1 LRRSIGVVTEVTGPY
16 PARKTD
22 MVKPRLIY
30 SGAVVA
36 VLAVVLSGWPA
47 TRPAAQQA
55 PRDVVQIDNDDIG
68 GVVNGKN
75 GPEAGVWVIAET
87 NDLGTRFAKI
97 VVTDDQGRFV
107 IPDLPQASYDV
118 WVRGY
123 GLVDSPKVRSPRG
136 QIVNLTAVPAPS
148 AAAAAQFY
156 PAIYWFA
163 MLKIPDK
170 SLFPGT
176 GPDGNGMPTA
186 FRSQEQWLNAIQLNG
201 CGNCHQLGD
210 KATREMPAT
219 LDVSKNSSVDAW
231 TRRLQSGPGGGT
243 MVRTIGTLNTSD
255 GGHIRRLAEWTDRI
269 RAGELPASV
278 PPRPHGVERN
288 IVVTVYDWL
297 SPKYYIHDLALT
309 DRRKPTVNPFGFIY
323 GAAELSTDHL
333 PILDP
338 VKVTKTTMKVPIR
351 DQDAPSSALANPVVA
366 PSPYFGTEQVWDS
379 RVNAHNPMM
388 DQDGR
393 VYFTA
398 QMRSPKSP
406 PAYCAA
412 ASGHPSAKAYPLTRT
427 PDGFVQ
433 NSRQVTVYDPKTKQF
448 TFIDTCF
455 GTHHL
460 NFAEDANDTLW
471 LSNNLQNELAIVGWV
486 NTKMFWQTR
495 DAGKSQGWTPLV
507 VDTSG
512 NGKRDAYVEPNQ
524 PDDPAKDTR
533 VGLGFYGIAY
543 SPADGSIWGSNI
555 GHPGYVLRLQPGP
568 NPPETAL
575 TEVYRV
581 PPPGYGMRG
590 FDIDRRGVAWVT
602 LASGHIASFDRRKC
616 KGRLNGPGAAEGN
629 LCPEGWTFFPLPGPS
644 FAGRDGAAE
653 APYYTWVDQH
663 DILGLGPDTPI
674 GTGNFSDSLHALTY
688 GKVVELRVPYPL
700 GFFAKGID
708 GRIDDPKAGWK
719 GKGLWVTSGNRTPM
733 HIEGIDAPSP
743 GAPGKTLSSPL
754 VVRFQLRPDPLAR

>member
-1 LRRSIGVVTEVTGPY
+1 MMT
-16 PARKTD
+16 
-22 MVKPRLIY
+22 PRWIC
-30 SGAVVA
+30 SSA
-36 VLAVVLSGWPA
+36 VLLALVVFASTWPPA
-47 TRPAAQQA
+47 RPAAQTSPA
-55 PRDVVQIDNDDIG
+55 TVQIDNDDIG
-68 GVVNGKN
+68 GVVTGKN

-87 NDLGTRFAKI
+87 TDLGTRFAKM
-97 VVTDDQGRFV
+97 VVTDDRGRYV
-107 IPDLPQASYDV
+107 IPDLPQATYNV

-123 GLVDSPKVRSPRG
+123 GLVDSPKVRASRG
-136 QIVNLTAVPAPS
+136 QIVNLTAAAARNP
-148 AAAAAQFY
+148 AAAAEYY

-176 GPDGNGMPTA
+176 GPEGNGMPTA
-186 FRSQEQWLNAIQLNG
+186 FRTQEQWLNAIQLNG

-210 KATREMPAT
+210 KATREFPAA
-219 LDVSKNSSVDAW
+219 LEASASPSIDAW

-255 GGHIRRLAEWTDRI
+255 GGHVRRLAEWTDRI
-269 RAGELPASV
+269 RAGELPSSV
-278 PPRPHGVERN
+278 PPRPNGVERN
-288 IVVTVYDWL
+288 LVVTVYDWL

-309 DRRKPTVNPFGFIY
+309 DRRKPTVNAFGPIY
-323 GAAELSTDHL
+323 GAAELSTDDL

-338 VKVTKTTMKVPIR
+338 VKITKTTMRVPVR

-379 RVNAHNPMM
+379 KVNAHNPMM

-398 QMRSPKSP
+398 QSRSPKSP
-406 PAYCAA
+406 PRYCFADA
-412 ASGHPSAKAYPLTRT
+412 GHPSAKVYPLTGT

-433 NSRQVTVYDPKTKQF
+433 NSRQVTVYEPKTKQF

-460 NFAEDANDTLW
+460 NFGEDANHTLW
-471 LSNNLQNELAIVGWV
+471 LSNNLQNDLAIVGWV

-495 DAGKSQGWTPLV
+495 DAGKSQGWTPLI
-507 VDTSG
+507 VDTNG
-512 NGKRDAYVEPNQ
+512 NGKRDGWVEPNQ
-524 PDDPAKDTR
+524 PEDPAKDKR
-533 VGLGFYGIAY
+533 IGLGFYGIAY
-543 SPADGSIWGSNI
+543 NPVDGSIWGSNI

-568 NPPETAL
+568 NPPQTAL

-602 LASGHIASFDRRKC
+602 LASGHIASFDRAKC

-629 LCPEGWTFFPLPGPS
+629 LCPEGWTFYPLPGPS

-663 DILGLGPDTPI
+663 DILGLGANTPL

-688 GKVVELRVPYPL
+688 GKVVELRVPYPM

-719 GKGLWVTSGNRTPM
+719 GRGLWVTSGNRTPM

-754 VVRFQLRPDPLAR
+754 VVHFQLRPDPLAH

>member
-1 LRRSIGVVTEVTGPY
+1 MASRMFRLVAT
-16 PARKTD
+16 ARYID
-22 MVKPRLIY
+22 MMSSRLIC
-30 SGAVVA
+30 SGAVLVG
-36 VLAVVLSGWPA
+36 LVVTMSAWPA
-47 TRPAAQQA
+47 APPSAQQS
-55 PRDVVQIDNDDIG
+55 PGGSVQIGSDDIG
-68 GVVNGKN
+68 GVVTSKH
-75 GPEAGVWVIAET
+75 GPEVGVWVIAET
-87 NDLGTRFAKI
+87 TDLGTRFAKI
-97 VVTDDQGRFV
+97 VVTDDHGRYV
-107 IPDLPQASYDV
+107 IPDLPPATYNV

-123 GLVDSPKVRSPRG
+123 GLVDSPKMRAARG
-136 QIVNLTAVPAPS
+136 QIVNLTAVGAPS
-148 AAAAAQFY
+148 AAAAAEYY

-163 MLKIPDK
+163 LLKIPDK

-176 GPDGNGMPTA
+176 GPEGNGMPVA
-186 FRSQEQWLNAIQLNG
+186 YRSQEQWLNTIQLNG

-210 KATREMPAT
+210 KATRDFPAA
-219 LDVSKNSSVDAW
+219 LEASKSSSIDAW
-231 TRRLQSGPGGGT
+231 ARRLQSGPGGGT

-269 RAGELPASV
+269 RGGELPSSV
-278 PPRPHGVERN
+278 PPRPNGIERN
-288 IVVTVYDWL
+288 LVVTVYDWL

-309 DRRKPTVNPFGFIY
+309 DRRKPTVNAFGPIY
-323 GAAELSTDHL
+323 GAAELSTDDL

-338 VKVTKTTMKVPIR
+338 IKITKTTMKVPVR

-393 VYFTA
+393 VYYTA
-398 QMRSPKSP
+398 QVRSPKHP
-406 PAYCAA
+406 PRYCAA
-412 ASGHPSAKAYPLTRT
+412 ESGHPSAKGYPLTRT

-433 NSRQVTVYDPKTKQF
+433 NSRQVTVYEPKTRQF

-460 NFAEDANDTLW
+460 NFAEDADHTLW

-495 DAGKSQGWTPLV
+495 DAGKSQGWTPLI
-507 VDTSG
+507 VDTNG

-524 PDDPAKDTR
+524 PDDPAKDKR
-533 VGLGFYGIAY
+533 IGLGFYGIAY
-543 SPADGSIWGSNI
+543 SPVDGSIWGSNI
-555 GHPGYVLRLQPGP
+555 GHPGYVLRLQPGS

-602 LASGHIASFDRRKC
+602 LASGHIASFDRGKC
-616 KGRLNGPGAAEGN
+616 KGRLNGSGAAEGT
-629 LCPEGWTFFPLPGPS
+629 LCPEGWTFYPLPGPS

-663 DILGLGPDTPI
+663 DILGLGKDTPI

-688 GKVVELRVPYPL
+688 GKVVELRVPYPM
-700 GFFAKGID
+700 GFFAKGVD

-733 HIEGIDAPSP
+733 HIEGIDAPTP

>member
-1 LRRSIGVVTEVTGPY
+1 MVTKKSLSSCT
-16 PARKTD
+16 
-22 MVKPRLIY
+22 
-30 SGAVVA
+30 AVVGL
-36 VLAVVLSGWPA
+36 VVSLAAWPA
-47 TRPAAQQA
+47 TRPDAQQA
-55 PRDVVQIDNDDIG
+55 PHVAVQIDSDDIG
-68 GVVNGKN
+68 GVVTGKH

-87 NDLGTRFAKI
+87 TDLGTRFAKI
-97 VVTDDQGRFV
+97 VVTDDQGRYV
-107 IPDLPQASYDV
+107 IPDLPQAAYNV

-123 GLVDSPKVRSPRG
+123 GLVDSPKIRSVRG
-136 QIVNLTAVPAPS
+136 QVVNLNAVPARN
-148 AAAAAQFY
+148 AAAAAEYY

-170 SLFPGT
+170 GMFPGT
-176 GPDGNGMPTA
+176 GPEGNGMPVA
-186 FRSQEQWLNAIQLNG
+186 FKSQEQWLNAVQLNG

-210 KATREMPAT
+210 KATREIPAA
-219 LDVSKNSSVDAW
+219 LGASRSSVEAW
-231 TRRLQSGPGGGT
+231 ARRLQSGPGGGT
-243 MVRTIGTLNTSD
+243 MVRTIGTLNTTD
-255 GGHIRRLAEWTDRI
+255 GGHVRRLAEWTDRI
-269 RAGELPASV
+269 HAGELPASV

-297 SPKYYIHDLALT
+297 SPKYYIHDLIVT
-309 DRRKPTVNPFGFIY
+309 DRRKPTVNAFGSIY

-393 VYFTA
+393 VYYTA
-398 QMRSPKSP
+398 QTRSPKNP

-412 ASGHPSAKAYPLTRT
+412 ASGHPSAKGYPLTRT

-433 NSRQVTVYDPKTKQF
+433 NSRQVTVYDPKSKQF

-460 NFAEDANDTLW
+460 NFAEDANNTLW

-486 NTKMFWQTR
+486 NTKMFWETR

-507 VDTSG
+507 VDTNG
-512 NGKRDAYVEPNQ
+512 NGKRDAYVEPDQ
-524 PDDPAKDTR
+524 PEDPTKDKRT
-533 VGLGFYGIAY
+533 GLGFYGIAY

-575 TEVYRV
+575 VEVYKV
-581 PPPGYGMRG
+581 PSPGYGMRG
-590 FDIDRRGVAWVT
+590 FDVDRHGVAWVT
-602 LASGHIASFDRRKC
+602 LASGHIASFDRRRC
-616 KGRLNGPGAAEGN
+616 KGRLNGPGAAEGT
-629 LCPEGWTFFPLPGPS
+629 LCPEGWTFYPLPGPS

-653 APYYTWVDQH
+653 GPYYTWVDQH

-674 GTGNFSDSLHALTY
+674 GTGNFSDSLYALTY
-688 GKVVELRVPYPL
+688 AKVVQLRVPYPM
-700 GFFAKGID
+700 GFFAKGVD
-708 GRIDDPKAGWK
+708 GRVDDPKAGWK
-719 GKGLWVTSGNRTPM
+719 GRGLWVTSGNRTPM

-754 VVRFQLRPDPLAR
+754 VVHFQLRPDPLAH

>member
-1 LRRSIGVVTEVTGPY
+1 MISS
-16 PARKTD
+16 
-22 MVKPRLIY
+22 RLIC
-30 SGAVVA
+30 SGT
-36 VLAVVLSGWPA
+36 VLVGLIVMVSTWPTVPPSAQPSPSGG
-47 TRPAAQQA
+47 
-55 PRDVVQIDNDDIG
+55 VQIDGDDIG
-68 GVVNGKN
+68 GVVTGKH

-87 NDLGTRFAKI
+87 TELGTRFAKI
-97 VVTDDQGRFV
+97 AVTDDHGRYV
-107 IPDLPQASYDV
+107 IPDLPQAPYNV

-123 GLVDSPKVRSPRG
+123 GLVDSPKVRTARG
-136 QIVNLTAVPAPS
+136 QLVNVTAVAAPS
-148 AAAAAQFY
+148 ATAAAEYY

-176 GPDGNGMPTA
+176 GPEGNGMPVA
-186 FRSQEQWLNAIQLNG
+186 FRSQEQWLNVVQLNG

-210 KATREMPAT
+210 KATREFPSA
-219 LDVSKNSSVDAW
+219 LEASKASSIDAW
-231 TRRLQSGPGGGT
+231 TRRLQSGPGGGA

-269 RAGELPASV
+269 RAGDLPSSA
-278 PPRPHGVERN
+278 PPRPNGVERN
-288 IVVTVYDWL
+288 LVVTVYDWL

-309 DRRKPTVNPFGFIY
+309 DRRKPTVNAFGPIY
-323 GAAELSTDHL
+323 GAAELSTDDL
-333 PILDP
+333 PVLDP
-338 VKVTKTTMKVPIR
+338 VKITKTTMKVPVR
-351 DQDAPSSALANPVVA
+351 DQDVPSSALANPVVA
-366 PSPYFGTEQVWDS
+366 PSPYFGSEQVWDS

-393 VYFTA
+393 VYYTA
-398 QMRSPKSP
+398 QVRSPKNP
-406 PAYCAA
+406 PKYCAA
-412 ASGHPSAKAYPLTRT
+412 ESGHPSAKVYPLTRT

-433 NSRQVTVYDPKTKQF
+433 NSRQITVYEPKTRQF

-460 NFAEDANDTLW
+460 NFAEDAAHTLW

-486 NTKMFWQTR
+486 NTKAFWQTR
-495 DAGKSQGWTPLV
+495 DAGKSQGWTPLI
-507 VDTSG
+507 VDTNG

-524 PDDPAKDTR
+524 PDDPTKDKR
-533 VGLGFYGIAY
+533 IGLGFYGIAY
-543 SPADGSIWGSNI
+543 NPVDGSIWGSNI
-555 GHPGYVLRLQPGP
+555 GYPGYVLRLQPGS

-581 PPPGYGMRG
+581 PPPGFGMRG
-590 FDIDRRGVAWVT
+590 FDVDRRGLAWVT
-602 LASGHIASFDRRKC
+602 LASGHIASFDRAKC
-616 KGRLNGPGAAEGN
+616 KRLGGPGAADGT
-629 LCPEGWTFFPLPGPS
+629 LCPEGWTFYPLPGPS

-653 APYYTWVDQH
+653 GPYYTWVDQH
-663 DILGLGPDTPI
+663 NILGLGANTPI

-688 GKVVELRVPYPL
+688 GKVVELRVPYPM
-700 GFFAKGID
+700 GFFAKGVD

-754 VVRFQLRPDPLAR
+754 VVHFQLRPDPLAH

>member
-1 LRRSIGVVTEVTGPY
+1 MMSSRSTYI
-16 PARKTD
+16 
-22 MVKPRLIY
+22 
-30 SGAVVA
+30 GAVVIGL
-36 VLAVVLSGWPA
+36 VVVLSAWLTA
-47 TRPAAQQA
+47 RPSAQPN
-55 PRDVVQIDNDDIG
+55 PRDGVQIDNDDIG
-68 GVVNGKN
+68 GVVTGKS

-87 NDLGTRFAKI
+87 TELGTRFAKM
-97 VVTDDQGRFV
+97 VVTDDRGRYV
-107 IPDLPQASYDV
+107 IPDLPQAAYSV

-123 GLVDSPKVRSPRG
+123 GLVDSPKIKATRG

-148 AAAAAQFY
+148 PAAAAEYY
-156 PAIYWFA
+156 PAIYWFS
-163 MLKIPDK
+163 MLSIPDK
-170 SLFPGT
+170 RLFPGT
-176 GPDGNGMPTA
+176 GPGGNGMPVA
-186 FRSQEQWLNAIQLNG
+186 FRSQEEWLNAVQLNG
-201 CGNCHQLGD
+201 CGNCHQIGD
-210 KATREMPAT
+210 KATREFPAA
-219 LDVSKNSSVDAW
+219 LEASKTSSVEAW

-243 MVRTIGTLNTSD
+243 MVQTIGRLNTSD

-269 RAGELPASV
+269 RGGELPRSV
-278 PPRPHGVERN
+278 PPRPTGVERN
-288 IVVTVYDWL
+288 LVVTVYDWL
-297 SPKYYIHDLALT
+297 SSKYYLHDLTLT
-309 DRRKPTVNPFGFIY
+309 DRRKPTVNAFGLIY
-323 GAAELSTDHL
+323 GAAELSTDDL

-338 VKVTKTTMKVPIR
+338 IKITKTTMKVPIR

-393 VYFTA
+393 VYYTA
-398 QMRSPKSP
+398 QSRSPKKP

-412 ASGHPSAKAYPLTRT
+412 ASGHPSAKAYPLTGT

-433 NSRQVTVYDPKTKQF
+433 NSRQVTVYDPKTREF

-460 NFAEDANDTLW
+460 NFAEDADNTLW

-486 NTKMFWQTR
+486 DTKRFWQTR
-495 DAGKSQGWTPLV
+495 DAGRSQGWTPLI
-507 VDTSG
+507 VDTNG

-524 PDDPAKDTR
+524 PDDPAKDKR
-533 VGLGFYGIAY
+533 IGFGFYGIAY
-543 SPADGSIWGSNI
+543 NPVDGSIWGSNI
-555 GHPGYVLRLQPGP
+555 GHPGYVLRLAPGS

-575 TEVYRV
+575 TEIYRV

-602 LASGHIASFDRRKC
+602 LASGHIASFDRGKC
-616 KGRLNGPGAAEGN
+616 KGPLNGPGAADGN
-629 LCPEGWTFFPLPGPS
+629 MCPEGWTFYPLPGPS

-653 APYYTWVDQH
+653 GPYYTWVDQH
-663 DILGLGPDTPI
+663 DILGLGPNTPI
-674 GTGNFSDSLHALTY
+674 GTGNFSDALHALAY
-688 GKVVELRVPYPL
+688 GKVVELRVPYPM
-700 GFFAKGID
+700 GFFAKGVD
-708 GRIDDPKAGWK
+708 GRIDDPRAGWK

-754 VVRFQLRPDPLAR
+754 VVHFQLRPDPLAH

>member
-1 LRRSIGVVTEVTGPY
+1 
-16 PARKTD
+16 

-309 DRRKPTVNPFGFIY
+309 DRRKPTVNPVGFIY

-366 PSPYFGTEQVWDS
+366 PSPYFGAEQVWDS

>member
-1 LRRSIGVVTEVTGPY
+1 MMTPRWIGSTALLLGLIAVASTWP
-16 PARKTD
+16 PA
-22 MVKPRLIY
+22 
-30 SGAVVA
+30 
-36 VLAVVLSGWPA
+36 
-47 TRPAAQQA
+47 RPAAQ
-55 PRDVVQIDNDDIG
+55 PSLGVGVQIDNDDIG
-68 GVVNGKN
+68 GVVTGKG

-87 NDLGTRFAKI
+87 TELGTRFAKMA
-97 VVTDDQGRFV
+97 VTDDRGRYV
-107 IPDLPQASYDV
+107 IPDLPPATYNL

-123 GLVDSPKVRSPRG
+123 GLVDSPKVRASRG
-136 QIVNLTAVPAPS
+136 QVVNLTAVTAQN
-148 AAAAAQFY
+148 AAAAAEYY

-176 GPDGNGMPTA
+176 GPDGNGMPVA
-186 FRSQEQWLNAIQLNG
+186 FRTQEQWLNAVQLNG

-210 KATREMPAT
+210 KATREFPAA
-219 LDVSKNSSVDAW
+219 LEVAGRSSIDAW

-269 RAGELPASV
+269 RAGELPSSV
-278 PPRPHGVERN
+278 PPRPNGVERN
-288 IVVTVYDWL
+288 LVVTVYDWL
-297 SPKYYIHDLALT
+297 SAKYYIHDLTLT
-309 DRRKPTVNPFGFIY
+309 DRRKPTVNAFGPIY
-323 GAAELSTDHL
+323 GAGELSTDDL

-338 VKVTKTTMKVPIR
+338 VKITKTTMRVPVR
-351 DQDAPSSALANPVVA
+351 EPDAPSSALANPVVA
-366 PSPYFGTEQVWDS
+366 PSPYFGAEQVWDS
-379 RVNAHNPMM
+379 KVNAHNPMM

-393 VYFTA
+393 VYYTA
-398 QMRSPKSP
+398 QSRSPKNP
-406 PAYCAA
+406 PRYCSAE
-412 ASGHPSAKAYPLTRT
+412 SGHPSAKVYPLTGK

-433 NSRQVTVYDPKTKQF
+433 NSRQVTVYEPKTRQF

-460 NFAEDANDTLW
+460 NFGEDASHTLW
-471 LSNNLQNELAIVGWV
+471 LSNNLQNDLAIVGWV

-495 DAGKSQGWTPLV
+495 DAGKSQGWTPLI
-507 VDTSG
+507 VDTNG
-512 NGKRDAYVEPNQ
+512 NGKRDGWVEPNQ
-524 PDDPAKDTR
+524 PEDPAKDKR
-533 VGLGFYGIAY
+533 IGLGFYGIAY
-543 SPADGSIWGSNI
+543 NPVDGSIWGSNI
-555 GHPGYVLRLQPGP
+555 GHPGYVLRLQPGS
-568 NPPETAL
+568 NPPETSL

-590 FDIDRRGVAWVT
+590 FDIDRKGVAWVT
-602 LASGHIASFDRRKC
+602 LASGHIASFDRAKC

-629 LCPEGWTFFPLPGPS
+629 LCPEGWTFYPLPGPS

-663 DILGLGPDTPI
+663 DILGLGANTPL

-688 GKVVELRVPYPL
+688 GKVVELRVPYPM

-719 GKGLWVTSGNRTPM
+719 GRGLWVTSGNRTPM

-754 VVRFQLRPDPLAR
+754 VVHFQLRPDPLAH